1 MFTKIKCLFVLLAV
15 LSLSLPASGKEK
27 YPPLRVGCSI
37 GFNAVDYNRLKTM
50 KEAGI
55 DCIEI
60 SLGAGIFTHK
70 EKSDEEITARMK
82 RARQAADSAGVEIWS
97 IHMPFGKEIDLSQ
110 SDETIRQSTVALQR
124 RILRFCKILQPRVI
138 LFHPSWYLG
147 LNERPKRIVQLLRSV
162 NELNPL
168 VKEAGA
174 IMVIENMLGHELL
187 RNEKYE
193 RPLCR
198 TVEEVE
204 LIMKQ
209 MPSDVYSAVD
219 MNHIDN
225 PERLIEAMGNRVKTL
240 HVSDGNGRAEC
251 HYMPNPYSGKG
262 DNDWN
267 LIQQALYNAEYTGPF
282 MYEVNSKEYNNPQ
295 ELYECYQMLY
305 RAFIESI
312 QQKQ

>member
-1 MFTKIKCLFVLLAV
+1 MFTKNKCLLVLLAIIA
-15 LSLSLPASGKEK
+15 LSANGKEK

-37 GFNAVDYNRLKTM
+37 GFNAVNYNLLKTM
-50 KEAGI
+50 KEAGV

-60 SLGAGIFTHK
+60 SLSAGIFTDK
-70 EKSDEEITARMK
+70 ENSDDEITARMNSV
-82 RARQAADSAGVEIWS
+82 RQAADSADIEIWS
-97 IHMPFGKEIDLSQ
+97 IHMPFGKKIDLSQ
-110 SDETIRQSTVALQR
+110 SDESIRQSTVALQR
-124 RILRFCKILQPRVI
+124 HILRFCKILQPRVI

-147 LNERPKRIVQLLRSV
+147 INERPRRIAQLLRSV
-162 NELNPL
+162 NEVKPL

-187 RNEKYE
+187 YNEKYE

-204 LIMKQ
+204 LIMQQ
-209 MPSDVYSAVD
+209 MPSDIYLAVD

-225 PERLIEAMGNRVKTL
+225 PELLIKAMGNRVKTI

-251 HYMPNPYSGKG
+251 HYMPNPCSGKG

-267 LIQQALYNAEYTGPF
+267 RIQQELYNAGYTGPF
-282 MYEVNSKEYNNPQ
+282 MYEVKTNEYSEPQ
-295 ELYECYQMLY
+295 ELYECYQNLY
-305 RAFIESI
+305 RTFIEFI

>member
-1 MFTKIKCLFVLLAV
+1 MFTKIKCLFVLLIIWAI
-15 LSLSLPASGKEK
+15 SFPASSKTK

-37 GFNAVDYNRLKTM
+37 GILNANYDELKAM

-55 DCIEI
+55 DCVEI
-60 SLGAGIFTHK
+60 SLGTWLFSK
-70 EKSDEEITARMK
+70 EKSDEEITARMES
-82 RARQAADSAGVEIWS
+82 ARQAADSADVEIWS

-110 SDETIRQSTVALQR
+110 SDESIRQSTVALQR
-124 RILRFCKILQPRVI
+124 RILRFCKILRPRVI

-147 LNERPKRIVQLLRSV
+147 LDERPKRIAQLLRSV

-187 RNEKYE
+187 RSEKYE

-225 PERLIEAMGNRVKTL
+225 PELLIKAMGKRVKTL
-240 HVSDGNGRAEC
+240 HVSDGDGRAEC
-251 HYMPNPYSGKG
+251 HYMPNPCSGKG

-267 LIQQALYNAEYTGPF
+267 QIQQELYNAGYTGPF
-282 MYEVNSKEYNNPQ
+282 MYEVNSKEFSEPR
-295 ELYECYQMLY
+295 ELYECYQNLY
-305 RAFIESI
+305 RTFIEST

>member
-50 KEAGI
+50 KEDGI

-60 SLGAGIFTHK
+60 SLGAGIFTNK

-82 RARQAADSAGVEIWS
+82 SARQAADSAGVEIWS

-110 SDETIRQSTVALQR
+110 SDESIRQSTVALQQ
-124 RILRFCKILQPRVI
+124 RILRFCKILRPRVI

-147 LNERPKRIVQLLRSV
+147 LNERPTRIAQLQRSV
-162 NELNPL
+162 KELNPL

-174 IMVIENMLGHELL
+174 IMVIENMLGYELL

-193 RPLCR
+193 RPLGR
-198 TVEEVE
+198 TVEEVQ

-209 MPSDVYSAVD
+209 MPRDVYSAID
-219 MNHIDN
+219 MNHIDH
-225 PERLIEAMGNRVKTL
+225 PERLIRAMGKRLKSV
-240 HVSDGNGRAEC
+240 HISDGNGRAEC
-251 HYMPNPYSGKG
+251 HYMPNPCSGKG

-267 LIQQALYNAEYTGPF
+267 QILLELYRAGYTGPF
-282 MYEVNSKEYNNPQ
+282 MYEVGAKEFDEPR
-295 ELYECYQMLY
+295 ELYDCYQNLY
-305 RAFIESI
+305 QTFIEST
-312 QQKQ
+312 QTK

>member
-60 SLGAGIFTHK
+60 SLGAGIFTNK

-82 RARQAADSAGVEIWS
+82 SARQAADSAGVEIWS

-110 SDETIRQSTVALQR
+110 SDESIRQSTVALQR
-124 RILRFCKILQPRVI
+124 RILRFCKI
-138 LFHPSWYLG
+138 HPSWYLG
-147 LNERPKRIVQLLRSV
+147 LNERPKRIAQLLRSV

-251 HYMPNPYSGKG
+251 HYMPNPCSGKG

>member
-1 MFTKIKCLFVLLAV
+1 MLL
-15 LSLSLPASGKEK
+15 LLQIWGHCNDERWNCQPICRTS
-27 YPPLRVGCSI
+27 
-37 GFNAVDYNRLKTM
+37 
-50 KEAGI
+50 AGLLHFRN
-55 DCIEI
+55 D
-60 SLGAGIFTHK
+60 
-70 EKSDEEITARMK
+70 SDDA
-82 RARQAADSAGVEIWS
+82 AADYAAVVNAHQNGTAEIFRFALIFS
-97 IHMPFGKEIDLSQ
+97 RVVRHALAFCAAQ

-147 LNERPKRIVQLLRSV
+147 LNERPKRIAQLLRSV

-251 HYMPNPYSGKG
+251 HYMPNPYRGKG